1 MSISKSSP
9 SSKSSSASPTTPP
22 TAPSTARDENL
33 NPIAR
38 ALREKLEEAAPE
50 ILSMLSAYGRRLY
63 FPKGI
68 ISQTAEAKE
77 KAHRFNATIGIATEA
92 DGPMIL
98 PSISEQLGDVAAVD
112 AVTYAPPAGRP
123 DLRVR
128 WREKLLAE
136 NPSLR
141 DKNFGQPLVT
151 SAITHGLSLA
161 GELFLDPGD
170 VVLMPDKLWG
180 NYRLSYEVHLGAKIE
195 TFPFYSADGG
205 LNTEGFERRLEEL
218 ADGCR
223 AGHKKIVVLL
233 NFPNNPTGY
242 MPTPAEGDA
251 LTAALVGQAEHGTHL
266 IVLCD
271 DAYFGLF
278 YHLGGESMTES
289 LFGKLTGQHPNLL
302 AVKLDG
308 ATKEL
313 FVWGLRCGFI
323 TFGPGRPETAEVVCE
338 VLDAKVRGAIRGG
351 VSNVPQLSQTL
362 VERALA
368 SPKLAAE
375 REAKR
380 LILAARAKRVFE
392 VANEPRFAES
402 WQVYPFNS
410 GYFML
415 LKVEGVD
422 AEKLRLHLLE
432 EFGVGLI
439 ATSPTDIRVAFSC
452 LEEEDV
458 EPLFEDLHKA
468 VQALR

>member
-1 MSISKSSP
+1 MSISE
-9 SSKSSSASPTTPP
+9 T
-22 TAPSTARDENL
+22 NL
-33 NPIAR
+33 NPIAQS
-38 ALREKLEEAAPE
+38 LREKLEEAAPE
-50 ILSMLSAYGRRLY
+50 VLAMLSAYGQRLY

-68 ISQTAEAKE
+68 ISQTAEAKQ

-92 DGPMIL
+92 DGPMAL
-98 PSISEQLGDVAAVD
+98 PSIVSQLGDVPIAD
-112 AVTYAPPAGRP
+112 ALTYAPPAGRP
-123 DLRVR
+123 GLRSL

-136 NPSLR
+136 NPSLA
-141 DKNFGQPLVT
+141 DKNFGQPIVT
-151 SAITHGLSLA
+151 SAITHGITLA

-180 NYRLSYEVHLGAKIE
+180 NYRLSYEVHHGAKIE
-195 TFPFYSADGG
+195 TFPFYSDTGG
-205 LNTEGFERRLEEL
+205 LNTEGFAARLEEL
-218 ADGCR
+218 AEGR
-223 AGHKKIVVLL
+223 EKLIVLL

-251 LTAALVGQAEHGTHL
+251 LAAALERQAERGTKL
-266 IVLCD
+266 VVLCD

-278 YHLGGESMTES
+278 YHLGAPSMTES
-289 LFGKLTGQHPNLL
+289 LFGKLTGRHPNLL

-313 FVWGLRCGFI
+313 FVWGLRCGFV

-362 VERALA
+362 VERALT
-368 SPKLAAE
+368 SPTLAAE
-375 REAKR
+375 RDAKCE
-380 LILAARAKRVFE
+380 ILRVRAEHVFE
-392 VANEPRFAES
+392 VANQPRYAES
-402 WQVYPFNS
+402 WKVYPFNS

-415 LKVEGVD
+415 VEVDGVD

-432 EFGVGLI
+432 EHGIGLI

-452 LEEEDV
+452 LESKDV
-458 EPLFEDLHKA
+458 EPLFEALHLA
-468 VQALR
+468 IQTLR